1 MISVCMASYNGA
13 IFIKQQAVSI
23 LNQLGLEDELII
35 SDDGSKD
42 NTLEILASLN
52 DSRIKIYHH
61 SAPHGVVSNF
71 ENAIKHASGDYIFL
85 SDHHGSEPALH
96 CLHTGC
102 FSESYSRRHQF
113 LPVRKPWNLLRHRS
127 AAYTAVKDRL

>member
-85 SDHHGSEPALH
+85 SDQDDIWLSNKKEK
-96 CLHTGC
+96 CLSCLQEYDLYLIMH
-102 FSESYSRRHQF
+102 
-113 LPVRKPWNLLRHRS
+113 LL
-127 AAYTAVKDRL
+127 

>member
-42 NTLEILASLN
+42 NTLES
-52 DSRIKIYHH
+52 
-61 SAPHGVVSNF
+61 
-71 ENAIKHASGDYIFL
+71 
-85 SDHHGSEPALH
+85 
-96 CLHTGC
+96 
-102 FSESYSRRHQF
+102 
-113 LPVRKPWNLLRHRS
+113 
-127 AAYTAVKDRL
+127 

>member
-71 ENAIKHASGDYIFL
+71 ENAIKHASGDYIFFQIRMIF
-85 SDHHGSEPALH
+85 GYQIKKKNV
-96 CLHTGC
+96 CLAYKNMILYLIMH
-102 FSESYSRRHQF
+102 
-113 LPVRKPWNLLRHRS
+113 LL
-127 AAYTAVKDRL
+127 

>member
-85 SDHHGSEPALH
+85 SDQDDICVPIYGMLSLYHPGLP
-96 CLHTGC
+96 
-102 FSESYSRRHQF
+102 SY
-113 LPVRKPWNLLRHRS
+113 LPQGLDNNLYKP
-127 AAYTAVKDRL
+127 